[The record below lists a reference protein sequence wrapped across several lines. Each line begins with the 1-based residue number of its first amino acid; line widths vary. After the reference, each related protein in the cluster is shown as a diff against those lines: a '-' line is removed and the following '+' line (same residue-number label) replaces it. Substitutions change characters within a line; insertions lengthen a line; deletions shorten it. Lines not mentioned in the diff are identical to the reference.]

1 MSGPILALYWV
12 LIALLGG
19 FVVAE
24 TLGTLQLRLAVTPRA
39 CRLAPVPGM
48 WRYWSVHCLLLG
60 ILVLVLWL
68 LIEGARGQRGA
79 LGMEFKTLLGLPRL
93 GIGAL
98 WSLARLVTGLRHR
111 AFGWHDPDGA
121 IPLRTNPGRYWT
133 EVGYLLGLHQACAR
147 LAPRGRWPGAERRV
161 PATSVDFPR
170 TDPASWRPR
179 G

>member
-24 TLGTLQLRLAVTPRA
+24 TLGTLQRLAVTPRA
-39 CRLAPVPGM
+39 DWRRFRT

-68 LIEGARGQRGA
+68 LIEEARGQRGA
-79 LGMEFKTLLGLPRL
+79 LGMEFKTLLGLLCL

-111 AFGWHDPDGA
+111 AFRRHDPDRA

-133 EVGYLLGLHQACAR
+133 EVGYLLGLLGLCAAGAAR
-147 LAPRGRWPGAERRV
+147 ALAGG
-161 PATSVDFPR
+161 
-170 TDPASWRPR
+170 
-179 G
+179 